1 MNPSLPLLLAC
12 VLPLAACATVAPEPA
27 LAALPAD
34 VAQACVVRTSP
45 GARTDAQWQ
54 AWERAGAGWRTVGAP
69 VACVV
74 GRSGVVAA
82 AQKREGDGGTPA
94 GVFALRRAFG
104 KDEQFATGLR
114 YVAVTDDDHW
124 VDDPRAP
131 QYNQWVVGAPGVSAE
146 RLRREDGQYDVAA
159 VLEHNTD
166 PVVPGM
172 GSAIFLHVWS
182 APGQSTSGCVAAA
195 EADVRRLLGWL
206 DRAQRPVCVVVADG

>member
-1 MNPSLPLLLAC
+1 MKPSTLLAF
-12 VLPLAACATVAPEPA
+12 LPLAACAVVAPDPA
-27 LAALPAD
+27 LGALPAD
-34 VAQACVVRTSP
+34 AAQAVVVRAVAA
-45 GARTDAQWQ
+45 GRCDASWQ
-54 AWERAGAGWRTVGAP
+54 TWERAGSGWRAVGAP

-74 GRSGVVAA
+74 GRSGVVDAA
-82 AQKREGDGGTPA
+82 RKREGDGGTPA

-104 KDEQFATGLR
+104 KDADLATGLR
-114 YVAVTDDDHW
+114 YVAATADDHW

-146 RLRREDGQYDVAA
+146 RLRRDDGQYDVAA

-166 PVVPGM
+166 PVVPGK

-182 APGQSTSGCVAAA
+182 GPGKPTAGCVAAA

-206 DRAQRPVCVVVADG
+206 DRARRPVVVVAAE

>member
-1 MNPSLPLLLAC
+1 MKPLLLAC
-12 VLPLAACATVAPEPA
+12 VPLFAACAAVAPEPA
-27 LAALPAD
+27 LAGLPAEA
-34 VAQACVVRTSP
+34 AQAVVVRPLP
-45 GARTDAQWQ
+45 GARTDARWQ
-54 AWERAGAGWRTVGAP
+54 QWERAGSGWRAVGGP

-82 AQKREGDGGTPA
+82 AQKREGDGATPA

-104 KDEQFATGLR
+104 KEAELATGLR

-146 RLRREDGQYDVAA
+146 RLRRDDGQYDVAA

-206 DRAQRPVCVVVADG
+206 DRAQRPVCVVVDGG

>member
-1 MNPSLPLLLAC
+1 MSQHVPAHAWLAMYRDRKAMFGDISEGPWRILLDLAVNGPC
-12 VLPLAACATVAPEPA
+12 SVTSACLASGSPAT
-27 LAALPAD
+27 
-34 VAQACVVRTSP
+34 
-45 GARTDAQWQ
+45 
-54 AWERAGAGWRTVGAP
+54 
-69 VACVV
+69 
-74 GRSGVVAA
+74 
-82 AQKREGDGGTPA
+82 
-94 GVFALRRAFG
+94 
-104 KDEQFATGLR
+104 TGLR

-146 RLRREDGQYDVAA
+146 RLRRDDGQYDVAA
-159 VLEHNTD
+159 VLEYNTD
-166 PVVPGM
+166 PVVPGN

>member
-1 MNPSLPLLLAC
+1 MKSSLLLAC
-12 VLPLAACATVAPEPA
+12 ALPFAACAAVAPEPA
-27 LAALPAD
+27 LAGLPAD
-34 VAQACVVRTSP
+34 VAQAVVVRPLP
-45 GARTDAQWQ
+45 GARTDARWQ
-54 AWERAGAGWRTVGAP
+54 AWERAGAGWRAVGAP
-69 VACVV
+69 IACVV

-82 AQKREGDGGTPA
+82 TQKREGDGATPA
-94 GVFALRRAFG
+94 GVFGLRRAFG
-104 KDEQFATGLR
+104 KAPELATGLR

-146 RLRREDGQYDVAA
+146 RLRRDDDQYDVAA

-195 EADVRRLLGWL
+195 EPDVRRLLGWL
-206 DRAQRPVCVVVADG
+206 DRAQRPVCVVLGADG